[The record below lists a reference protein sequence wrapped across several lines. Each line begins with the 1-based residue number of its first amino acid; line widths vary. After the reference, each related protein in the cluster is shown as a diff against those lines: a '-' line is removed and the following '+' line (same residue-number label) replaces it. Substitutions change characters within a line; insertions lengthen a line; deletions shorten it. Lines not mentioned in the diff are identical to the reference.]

1 MLYEDGDIIILSVV
15 TPSVTRPTDGGRL
28 ECRVRYKTTHLIHL
42 IHQMADSLTLK
53 RTDDINT
60 FHHRYLRNNNM
71 QLAPALHIVMGE
83 IMRVNT
89 RDFSCL

>member
-1 MLYEDGDIIILSVV
+1 MLYEDGDITILSVV
-15 TPSVTRPTDGGRL
+15 TPSMTRPTDGGRV
-28 ECRVRYKTTHLIHL
+28 ECRVRYKTTHLIH
-42 IHQMADSLTLK
+42 QVADSLTLK

-60 FHHRYLRNNNM
+60 FRHRYLRNNKM